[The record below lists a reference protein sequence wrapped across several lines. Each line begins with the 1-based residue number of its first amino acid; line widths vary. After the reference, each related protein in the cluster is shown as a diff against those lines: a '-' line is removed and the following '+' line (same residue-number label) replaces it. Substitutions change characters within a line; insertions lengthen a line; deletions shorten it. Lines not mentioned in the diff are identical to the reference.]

1 MDIDEVYVQ
10 LTLLRDDRKLAGT
23 TQEEL
28 QDYSEL
34 FASHG
39 HHLIPK
45 RILVYGRPGI
55 GKSTLTKKLAVDW
68 SRGNKEILKKFAVVL
83 LIKLRDVC
91 NTQDFCAMLQKAE
104 LLSAGDPMVFS
115 QLYDYILRNQQKVLL
130 ILDGYDEC
138 SAEKSSPFHLIWKG
152 TQLRDCTLL
161 VTTRSLKKDELRPGS
176 HAQFEINGFDQC
188 QVKTF
193 ALKFLRDEAKVD
205 KFLRF
210 LREHSLGAL
219 AEIPLLLLMLV
230 LSWNV
235 NDYQGPSASRALL
248 YSSFCQTLLDHVT
261 TKTSDRTFRS
271 IDEYKE
277 DLAKLGELAW
287 QALLNDCLYFK
298 LSNVPEDI
306 RLFLEKFI
314 DFGFLQTSNLSNSP
328 RPEKLAFFLHKS
340 VQEFLSALFIVRDL
354 KNAKETFNCLSKL
367 DFLKQFDE
375 VLEVFKFVSEL
386 SSEATVAIFRHLKMT
401 GEKEGLTDYNFG
413 ENPSIE
419 ELTREQREFYRI
431 SLDLFLSCPTSE
443 RENVYPSFLQ
453 CVNGLVVIEDK
464 QLPKVSSE
472 HCLRSTNF
480 HDKPDYVF
488 FTSDS
493 PRESKVL
500 VDQMFS
506 VMSDLDTVVVTFYG
520 DVKSINTCRYN
531 DLKRKEFVIKKVG
544 HRLVFCLTRLE
555 FISRTSPKFIELLTS
570 LISAPKPSLQEPDHV
585 SHNHD
590 VCNSLQLTKKTSE
603 QTLTHSLSYVRKSKI
618 WGPTSE
624 LVSLL
629 NTLHHVPRLSK
640 LDVLHVGMENQ
651 DCPLLA
657 TALTYVDKLRLL
669 RLSDNPLGRGISVLA
684 KHLYSVPHL
693 KKLDLI
699 ATQMG
704 EEEVTALAHSLKYV
718 TQLSELDLS
727 NNPLGHGIIEL
738 AKHLYSVPHLIKLY
752 LRATQMVEEEVTALA
767 HSLKYVTQLSELDLS
782 KNPLGHGIIE
792 LAKHLY
798 SVPDLIKLY
807 LRATQMGEEEVTALA
822 RSLRYVTQLSELDLS
837 NNPLGHGII
846 ELAKHLYSVR
856 HLKKLDLRATQ
867 MGEEEVTALA
877 CSLKYVTQLSELD
890 LLNNPL
896 GHRISELAKQ
906 LHNVPHLEKLCLQNT
921 QMDEEEVK
929 ALAHSLKNVTQLSE
943 LHLSNNPLGH
953 GISEFAKHLHNV
965 PHLKKL
971 YLDDTQMGVG
981 EVTALAHILINV
993 PELELLSLGKNPL
1006 GRGVTELIKCL
1017 RSSPQ
1022 LSDLGLKNVQLTKKE
1037 AIELCTLAN
1046 ERNFLM
1052 APWRSFPHFTSFVT
1066 NKCNMNLNSDYHVS
1080 FSFVIPII
1088 NARNTQ
1094 EPPGRRKGTVLQ
1106 RSCVAILIHT
1116 KKTQFCKRKL
1126 VEWWSGRDTCLHNV
1140 PSRRTIT
1147 RVRFV
1152 KVMTFS
1158 ITLRLVGN

>member
-10 LTLLRDDRKLAGT
+10 LTLLRDDRKLSGT
-23 TQEEL
+23 TQKEL
-28 QDYSEL
+28 EDYSEL

-39 HHLIPK
+39 HHLIPN

-68 SRGNKEILKKFAVVL
+68 SRGNKEILTKFAVVV

-91 NTQDFCAMLQKAE
+91 NTPDLCAMLQKAE

-130 ILDGYDEC
+130 ILDGYDEY
-138 SAEKSSPFHLIWKG
+138 SAEKSSPFHLMWKG

-176 HAQFEINGFDQC
+176 HAQFEINGFDQW
-188 QVKTF
+188 QVETF
-193 ALKFLRDEAKVD
+193 AFKILLDQTEVLKFMDFLGERDLWD
-205 KFLRF
+205 
-210 LREHSLGAL
+210 L

-230 LSWNV
+230 LTWEVS
-235 NDYQGPSASRALL
+235 DYQGPSTSRANL
-248 YSSFCQTLLDHVT
+248 YNSFCQTLLDHVT
-261 TKTSDRTFRS
+261 AKASDETFRS
-271 IDEYKE
+271 MDEYRE

-375 VLEVFKFVSEL
+375 VFEVFKFVSEL
-386 SSEATVAIFRHLKMT
+386 SSEATVAIFRHLKMI

-419 ELTREQREFYRI
+419 ELTKEQREFYRI
-431 SLDLFLSCPTSE
+431 SLDLFLSCPASD

-453 CVNGLVVIEDK
+453 CVNGLLLIGLE

-480 HDKPDYVF
+480 HKPDYVF
-488 FTSDS
+488 FNLEYFD
-493 PRESKVL
+493 EH
-500 VDQMFS
+500 DMFS
-506 VMSDLDTVVVTFYG
+506 VMSDLDTVFVTCYG
-520 DVKSINTCRYN
+520 DVKSVNTYH
-531 DLKRKEFVIKKVG
+531 DLHVFPHEFFIKKVG
-544 HRLVFCLTRLE
+544 HRLVFYLTRLK
-555 FISRTSPKFIELLTS
+555 FRRPTSLFTELFRS
-570 LISAPKPSLQEPDHV
+570 LISAPKSSLQAPDHV
-585 SHNHD
+585 SQNHD
-590 VCNSLQLTKKTSE
+590 VCSSLHLTEKISD
-603 QTLTHSLSYVRKSKI
+603 QTLTHSLSYLGAIVINS
-618 WGPTSE
+618 PTSE

-629 NTLHHVPRLSK
+629 NNLHHVPRLSK
-640 LDVLHVGMENQ
+640 LDVFQAGMENQ
-651 DCPLLA
+651 ECHLLA

-669 RLSDNPLGRGISVLA
+669 RLSGNPLGHGISVLA

-693 KKLDLI
+693 KELKLS

-738 AKHLYSVPHLIKLY
+738 AKHLYSVPY
-752 LRATQMVEEEVTALA
+752 
-767 HSLKYVTQLSELDLS
+767 
-782 KNPLGHGIIE
+782 
-792 LAKHLY
+792 
-798 SVPDLIKLY
+798 
-807 LRATQMGEEEVTALA
+807 
-822 RSLRYVTQLSELDLS
+822 
-837 NNPLGHGII
+837 
-846 ELAKHLYSVR
+846 
-856 HLKKLDLRATQ
+856 LKKLDLRATQ

-877 CSLKYVTQLSELD
+877 YSLQNVTQLSVLNLSNNALDHGIIELAKHLYSVPHLKKLDLWATQMGEEEVTALACGLKYVTQLSELD

-896 GHRISELAKQ
+896 GHGISELAKQLHNVAHLEKLDLSDTQMGEEEVTVLTHSLQNVTQLSILDLSNNPLGHGISELAKQ
-906 LHNVPHLEKLCLQNT
+906 LHNVPHLEKL
-921 QMDEEEVK
+921 D
-929 ALAHSLKNVTQLSE
+929 LS
-943 LHLSNNPLGH
+943 
-953 GISEFAKHLHNV
+953 
-965 PHLKKL
+965 
-971 YLDDTQMGVG
+971 DTQMGEK
-981 EVTALAHILINV
+981 EVTALAHVLVYV
-993 PELELLSLGKNPL
+993 PELKFLSLGNNPL
-1006 GRGVTELIKCL
+1006 GRGVTQLIKCL

-1022 LSDLGLKNVQLTKKE
+1022 LSDLRLRKVQLTKEE
-1037 AIELCTLAN
+1037 ATELCTLAN
-1046 ERNFLM
+1046 ERNFLGD
-1052 APWRSFPHFTSFVT
+1052 PWRSFPHWISLVT
-1066 NKCNMNLNSDYHVS
+1066 NRWKMYLGSDYHVS
-1080 FSFVIPII
+1080 FSFVICVI

-1094 EPPGRRKGTVLQ
+1094 ELSDRRKGTVLQ

-1126 VEWWSGRDTCLHNV
+1126 VE
-1140 PSRRTIT
+1140 
-1147 RVRFV
+1147 
-1152 KVMTFS
+1152 
-1158 ITLRLVGN
+1158 